1 MKDKDRLFQFPFFPA
16 DFLVS
21 TMLMKPDQRGAYITL
36 LCHAWIEDG
45 LEDNEELLCQLA
57 GLKPAKMKEV
67 LKRFARD
74 SDGKLRHPRMEQVR
88 QEVLALRDKR
98 AKAGRKGAEVKW
110 QSHSKATILPMANQ
124 CDPIASKAK
133 QKKTKQAPLNLPV
146 QSLSTADRIG
156 LEHAQKLL
164 AEEIKTILNGRCMDA
179 TGDVISWNR
188 QDDPDRLRELRAKE
202 REIKDTLMSFSPRE
216 QQQADIPAGIAGI
229 AELLARGK
237 KAS

>member
-21 TMLMKPDQRGAYITL
+21 TMLLKPDQRGAYITL

-57 GLKPAKMKEV
+57 GIKPAKMKEV

-74 SDGKLRHPRMEQVR
+74 SDGKLRHPRMERVR
-88 QEVLALRDKR
+88 EDVKALRDKR

-110 QSHSKATILPMANQ
+110 QSHSKATNLPMAKR
-124 CDPIASKAK
+124 CDTIASKTK
-133 QKKTKQAPLNLPV
+133 QSKTKHITPPSPLG
-146 QSLSTADRIG
+146 TADRIG
-156 LEHAQKLL
+156 LEHAQKLV

-188 QDDPDRLRELRAKE
+188 QDDPETLRELRDKE
-202 REIKDTLMSFSPRE
+202 REIKSTLMSFSPRE
-216 QQQADIPAGIAGI
+216 QQHSDIPPGIAGI